1 MASSSQLLASQF
13 SLDSEVFLR
22 VRIVI
27 YAMKATA
34 IIKETFQYIVGKW
47 NVCFSE
53 NKVLKMELHDIK
65 RKESKFI
72 LELVVSGWKD

>member
-1 MASSSQLLASQF
+1 METSQ
-13 SLDSEVFLR
+13 
-22 VRIVI
+22 
-27 YAMKATA
+27 YT
-34 IIKETFQYIVGKW
+34 VGKW